1 MPFPSHWVPLDRSS
15 DIPLYRQLA
24 AGLEAAIRNGHLPA
38 GSRVPGSRQLA
49 VLLGVHRK
57 TVLSAYD
64 ELLLQG
70 WLISAPR
77 RYLAVASVFP
87 DQTPASAG
95 TGHIPEMPSF
105 QWADD
110 YPRLPAGY
118 PGRGLVFDDGFP
130 DVRLAPME
138 ELMRAYRKIAR
149 RNLTQP
155 FLKYTSPYG
164 IDALREDV
172 AAFVTETR
180 HLPCGPENILLT
192 RGAQMAFSLICRSV
206 LRPGD
211 RVAVGE
217 LDYFFLTEIARSYGA
232 EIVRIP
238 VTQQGICVDSLQKML
253 DEKPIRMLYLTPHH
267 HYPTTVTLP
276 PEARERLLA
285 LAHAHSFAILED
297 DYDFDFQYDNR
308 PYVPLAG
315 LDRHGTTLYV
325 GTFSKLIAP
334 SIRVGFVVAPA
345 RFVDGLAARRRLID
359 FQGDSVVEKA
369 LSELFRE
376 GALAAHIKK
385 ANRTYRERRDH
396 LASLL
401 HHLLPEDVSFD
412 VPSGG
417 LALWTRFRGPLP
429 AIAAEARRRG
439 LVFSDGTFY
448 GPDASGA
455 TRLGFASLTPA
466 ELEQAVGILQ
476 NSVQAVQ

>member
-1 MPFPSHWVPLDRSS
+1 MPFPSDWIPLDRTSS
-15 DIPLYRQLA
+15 LPLYRQLA
-24 AGLEAAIRNGHLPA
+24 NGFVTLIQDGRLPA
-38 GSRVPGSRQLA
+38 GSRIPGSRQLA
-49 VLLGVHRK
+49 LALGVHRK

-70 WLISAPR
+70 WLTSSPR
-77 RYLAVASVFP
+77 RYLAVSA
-87 DQTPASAG
+87 TPPGQAPEAAG
-95 TGHIPEMPSF
+95 TGHIPEMPAF
-105 QWADD
+105 QWAED

-164 IDALREDV
+164 IDALREDI

-180 HLPCGPENILLT
+180 HLPCRPENILLT
-192 RGAQMAFSLICRSV
+192 RGAQMAFSLICQSV

-217 LDYFFLTEIARSYGA
+217 LDYFFLVQIARSYGA

-238 VTQQGICVDSLQKML
+238 VTRQGICVDSLEEYCRHEQ
-253 DEKPIRMLYLTPHH
+253 IRMLYLTPHH

-276 PEARERLLA
+276 PEHRERLLA
-285 LAHAHSFAILED
+285 LAREYAFAIVED
-297 DYDFDFQYDNR
+297 DYDFDFQFDNR

-315 LDRHGTTLYV
+315 LDRSGTTLYV

-376 GALAAHIKK
+376 GVITAHIKK
-385 ANRTYRERRDH
+385 ANRIYRERRDH
-396 LASLL
+396 LSALL
-401 HHLLPEDVSFD
+401 RDQLPDETEFEL
-412 VPSGG
+412 PSGG
-417 LALWTRFRGPLP
+417 LVLWTRFRSPLP
-429 AIAAEARRRG
+429 AIAAEAYRRG

-448 GPDASGA
+448 GPNAGGA
-455 TRLGFASLTPA
+455 TRLGFASLTLA
-466 ELEQAVGILQ
+466 EQEQAVSILKE
-476 NSVQAVQ
+476 SIQAVQ